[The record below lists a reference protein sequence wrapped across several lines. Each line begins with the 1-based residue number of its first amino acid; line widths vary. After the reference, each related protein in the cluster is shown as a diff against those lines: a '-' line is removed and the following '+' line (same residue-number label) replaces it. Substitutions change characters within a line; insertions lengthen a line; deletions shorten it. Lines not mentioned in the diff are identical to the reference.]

1 MGQSHL
7 AAVKLHQRV
16 AGAAEMQQLGERFAA
31 KLNPGQR
38 VHFHGP
44 LGAGKTTLIRGILRG
59 LGHDG
64 TVKSPTFTLVEPY
77 ALPGRSVYHFDFY
90 RLRGAEELEFLGIR
104 DYLQGQGICLIEWA
118 ERGADLLPPPD
129 VDVYIEP
136 VEDERNVQWV
146 SRTDSGNELLGG
158 LT

>member
-1 MGQSHL
+1 VDQSHR
-7 AAVKLHQRV
+7 ASVKLSQRV
-16 AGAAEMQQLGERFAA
+16 ASAADMQRLGERLAPA
-31 KLNPGQR
+31 LKPGHR

-59 LGHDG
+59 LGHGG

-77 ALPGRSVYHFDFY
+77 ALAGRSVYHFDFY
-90 RLRGAEELEFLGIR
+90 RLRAAEELEFLGIR

-118 ERGADLLPPPD
+118 ERGDELLPAPD

-136 VEDERNVQWV
+136 VDDERNVQWV
-146 SRTDSGNELLGG
+146 SRTDSGGGLLGG